1 MGAMPVKI
9 LFVDDDPNVLAGL
22 RRMLYPLRQE
32 WQAAFAPGGREALEV
47 MDREPFDILVT
58 DMRMPVMD
66 GAQLLEEVK
75 KRHPEV
81 VRIILSGQ
89 SDKEMVMK
97 SVRSAH
103 QYLTKPCDAD
113 TLKATL
119 RRTLLLRDV
128 LRDDALLLLVGGME
142 TLPSLP
148 DLYLEIL
155 EELRSETAS
164 VRRVGEIISRDI
176 GMTAKILQLVN
187 SAFFGQPRQVAHP
200 GHAVELLGLETIRA
214 LVLTTKIFAQFDQS
228 RIPGFSITRL
238 WNHSLRVGVWARNL
252 SLLAKQPRETVDDA
266 FLAGILHD
274 AGKLIL
280 MANFP
285 KKYQKVLEMAAEPEL
300 AGCEEEQRV
309 FEVSHAQVGAYLF
322 SLWGFS
328 YPLVEAV
335 AFHHEPGSAHPAGF
349 APLTAVHVANAL
361 EHQLGSGGTAK
372 NHRTVDLVYLNLL
385 GLAGELAVWK
395 ENCRKLLQKEADYE

>member
-1 MGAMPVKI
+1 MPVKI

-22 RRMLYPLRQE
+22 RRLLYPLRQE

-113 TLKATL
+113 TLKATI

-155 EELRSETAS
+155 EELSSETAS

-176 GMTAKILQLVN
+176 GMTAKVLQLVN
-187 SAFFGQPRQVAHP
+187 SAFFGRPRHVSHP
-200 GHAVELLGLETIRA
+200 AYAVELLGLETIRA
-214 LVLTTKIFAQFDQS
+214 LVLSIRIFSQFDQS
-228 RIPGFSITRL
+228 LIPGFSVSRL
-238 WNHSLRVGVWARNL
+238 WKHSLRVGVWARDIA
-252 SLLAKQPRETVDDA
+252 LLAQQPREIADDA
-266 FLAGILHD
+266 FLAGVLHD

-280 MANFP
+280 AANFP
-285 KKYQKVLEMAAEPEL
+285 KKYYQVLEITVGL
-300 AGCEEEQRV
+300 GIAGCEEEQRV
-309 FEVSHAQVGAYLF
+309 FEVNHAQVGAYLF

-328 YPLVEAV
+328 HPLVEAV

-361 EHQLGSGGTAK
+361 EHQLGSEEAAK
-372 NHRTVDLVYLNLL
+372 SQRVVDLAYLNLL
-385 GLAGELAVWK
+385 GLAGELPAWQK
-395 ENCRKLLQKEADYE
+395 KCRELLQREREYE

>member
-1 MGAMPVKI
+1 MPVKI

-32 WQAAFAPGGREALEV
+32 WQTAFAPGGREALEV
-47 MDREPFDILVT
+47 MEREAFDILVT

-75 KRHPEV
+75 SRHPEV

-97 SVRSAH
+97 SVRTAH

-113 TLKATL
+113 TLRGTI

-128 LRDDALLLLVGGME
+128 LRDEALLLLVGGME

-176 GMTAKILQLVN
+176 GMTAKVLQLVN
-187 SAFFGQPRQVAHP
+187 SAFFGRPRHVSHP
-200 GHAVELLGLETIRA
+200 ANAVELLGLETIRA
-214 LVLTTKIFAQFDQS
+214 LVLSIRIFSQFDQS
-228 RIPGFSITRL
+228 HIPGFSVSRL
-238 WNHSLRVGVWARNL
+238 WNHSLRVGVWARDIA
-252 SLLAKQPRETVDDA
+252 LLAQQPEEIADDA
-266 FLAGILHD
+266 FLAGVLHD

-280 MANFP
+280 AANFP
-285 KKYQKVLEMAAEPEL
+285 HKYHQVLEIAGGL
-300 AGCEEEQRV
+300 GIAGCEEEQRV

-328 YPLVEAV
+328 HPLVEAV

-361 EHQLGSGGTAK
+361 EHQLGSKDAAK
-372 NHRTVDLVYLNLL
+372 RRAVDLAYLKLL
-385 GLAGELAVWK
+385 GLAGELPAWQEK
-395 ENCRKLLQKEADYE
+395 CRGLLQREMHHE